1 MTFCTLVDV
10 PGMLDLTR
18 FGLYVG
24 VGRAAFFGDFADFVG
39 TEEDGLLNSLVGI

>member
-1 MTFCTLVDV
+1 MTFCTLADV

-18 FGLYVG
+18 FGSYVG
-24 VGRAAFFGDFADFVG
+24 VGRAAFFGDLADFVG

>member
-1 MTFCTLVDV
+1 MTFCTLADV

-24 VGRAAFFGDFADFVG
+24 VGRAAFFGDFADFG
-39 TEEDGLLNSLVGI
+39 TEDDGLLNSRVGI